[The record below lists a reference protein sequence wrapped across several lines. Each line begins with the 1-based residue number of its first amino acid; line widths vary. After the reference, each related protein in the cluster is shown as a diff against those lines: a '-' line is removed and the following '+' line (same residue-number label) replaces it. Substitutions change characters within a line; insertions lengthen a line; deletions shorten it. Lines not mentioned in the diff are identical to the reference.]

1 MLFIN
6 DNNNTRVHKG
16 IHLAVRQGEN
26 NGPFQE
32 FLAHQKIVALTQT
45 KNFERPSFSRVHS
58 LYKYFFVQLYIIKL
72 TLLCRFFDRDQTLL
86 SLVWWPVFFPLM
98 IILGICTSD
107 ATSLRRNWSP
117 TVSRPHAA
125 SCSVNPSFAKS
136 FSALPSIFCSMRE
149 IKRKH

>member
-1 MLFIN
+1 MIIITQESAQRDTFGCK
-6 DNNNTRVHKG
+6 TRWEQWTFSRIFG
-16 IHLAVRQGEN
+16 TSENSRTHLDK
-26 NGPFQE
+26 E
-32 FLAHQKIVALTQT
+32 FRAPKLC
-45 KNFERPSFSRVHS
+45 RVHS

-72 TLLCRFFDRDQTLL
+72 TLLCRSFDRDQTLL

-107 ATSLRRNWSP
+107 VTSLRRNWSP

-125 SCSVNPSFAKS
+125 SWSVNPSFAKS